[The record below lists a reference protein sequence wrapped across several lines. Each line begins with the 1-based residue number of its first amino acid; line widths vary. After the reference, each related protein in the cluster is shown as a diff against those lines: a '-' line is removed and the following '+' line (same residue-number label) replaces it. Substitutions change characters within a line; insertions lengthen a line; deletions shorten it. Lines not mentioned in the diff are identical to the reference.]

1 MNNST
6 LPWKSK
12 RKFYFL
18 AILQYIIYLAL
29 GLFVCWF
36 CWFVLLKESLWYG
49 FFAFGSLYYVFEL
62 HRALNF
68 KSIILTEQGLILKMR
83 WFDTEIFYPYG
94 SFTMS
99 YDIAYGIRFFERIE
113 IQNIKHIRKEF
124 IFPCGVDSFGSF
136 ENNHTFKELCTKY
149 TQKALETMNLEEKV
163 NLYKLYRANIKIFF
177 NQEIDHNVFIIDF
190 SPYIQEIKTYLKD
203 KNEPNKQ

>member
-83 WFDTEIFYPYG
+83 WFDTEIFLSLWKFY
-94 SFTMS
+94 
-99 YDIAYGIRFFERIE
+99 
-113 IQNIKHIRKEF
+113 N
-124 IFPCGVDSFGSF
+124 
-136 ENNHTFKELCTKY
+136 EL
-149 TQKALETMNLEEKV
+149 
-163 NLYKLYRANIKIFF
+163 
-177 NQEIDHNVFIIDF
+177 
-190 SPYIQEIKTYLKD
+190 
-203 KNEPNKQ
+203 